1 MTLNTKQL
9 SECFYKAITEHVP
22 LQDKITQYITL
33 QETNKPHTA
42 SRIKR
47 RNKNLSSKTISHN
60 NSNPNINCIL
70 TMNSNN
76 NNTMSKCMNTTDL
89 LKEKYLLRKHCE
101 ILKNRIG
108 TLMLQEKEVKS
119 KINYKRAKET
129 SIEKI
134 KQDKEKSKQMI
145 EKLKKDNAK
154 KVLDQKEKV
163 NKARKTENNNLQRS
177 KKNNYESKKYLYQ
190 SFINNKNKAISEQLV
205 AGNYNNQFDIS
216 PSLFVRK
223 HHTNY
228 HSAERENKDKE
239 ILEKELL
246 DLRKAEQMFKLRLE
260 EAKEK
265 FKQEIST
272 YNTQCKKQNASIGK
286 AITNTNTSLNIQQ
299 KHRRVKSVERRNCRN
314 CDSNNVTMFKSQS
327 TLDNASKL

>member
-60 NSNPNINCIL
+60 NSNPNIDSIL

-119 KINYKRAKET
+119 KINYKKAKET

-228 HSAERENKDKE
+228 HSAERDNKDKE

-246 DLRKAEQMFKLRLE
+246 DLQKAEQMFKLLNYHLVLERADRLVYE
-260 EAKEK
+260 
-265 FKQEIST
+265 
-272 YNTQCKKQNASIGK
+272 
-286 AITNTNTSLNIQQ
+286 
-299 KHRRVKSVERRNCRN
+299 HRLYPYVICFDNERRTVCKYERKFLFYI
-314 CDSNNVTMFKSQS
+314 DER
-327 TLDNASKL
+327 TLEPMYIRFSEIQAINQQVKELGWIE

>member
-1 MTLNTKQL
+1 MSLNTKQL

-22 LQDKITQYITL
+22 LKEKTTQYITS
-33 QETNKPHTA
+33 QETHKPH
-42 SRIKR
+42 KR
-47 RNKNLSSKTISHN
+47 RNKNLSSKTTISHN
-60 NSNPNINCIL
+60 NSNPNIDCML
-70 TMNSNN
+70 TMDNSNS
-76 NNTMSKCMNTTDL
+76 NTMSRCTNTTDL
-89 LKEKYLLRKHCE
+89 LREKYLLRKHCE

-119 KINYKRAKET
+119 KINYKKAKET

-163 NKARKTENNNLQRS
+163 DKARKTENNNLQRS
-177 KKNNYESKKYLYQ
+177 KQNNFESKKYLYQ

-205 AGNYNNQFDIS
+205 AGNLNNQFDIS
-216 PSLFVRK
+216 PSMFVRK

-246 DLRKAEQMFKLRLE
+246 DLQKAEQVFKLRLE
-260 EAKEK
+260 QAKEK

-272 YNTQCKKQNASIGK
+272 YNTQCKKQNASIDK
-286 AITNTNTSLNIQQ
+286 SNSNTQTNVNTQQ
-299 KHRRVKSVERRNCRN
+299 KHKRVKSVERRNCRN
-314 CDSNNVTMFKSQS
+314 CDSNNITMFKSQS
-327 TLDNASKL
+327 TLDNASKI